1 MDSSTSMYNSEY
13 IMESPDE
20 ALRLDLKA
28 DPDILIKQAKW
39 AGIKPGMRVAD
50 LGCGPG
56 KTTFHLNKLV
66 QPDGSTIGVDISEQK
81 VLLNQ
86 IREQEKKLRLIL

>member
-1 MDSSTSMYNSEY
+1 MTNPEY

-28 DPDILIKQAKW
+28 DSGILQKHAIW

-50 LGCGPG
+50 LGCGQSG
-56 KTTFHLNKLV
+56 QNGQKGLLKYTSLLV
-66 QPDGSTIGVDISEQK
+66 LSLCCIFYV
-81 VLLNQ
+81 
-86 IREQEKKLRLIL
+86 